1 MIIAYYIWDT
11 TESSDNSQA
20 VYHVEILD
28 TKDEP
33 DPLPEGVVDIHHGD
47 GGDIQVADRNI

>member
-1 MIIAYYIWDT
+1 MIISYYIWDT

-28 TKDEP
+28 TKDTP

-47 GGDIQVADRNI
+47 GLYIPLEGEDI